1 MKKLSV
7 YWRSIIIMTALIII
21 LALTCLITPFCDWYA
36 DHIYG
41 VLCDGMSRVTGMLPF
56 ALGEIV
62 MYIGAAMAVMSIF
75 ILLLLIFLRKKKG
88 YRKFCGGF
96 FKTFL
101 MALVIVVLLY
111 MPTWTIPFCGSLLG
125 RGNNESK
132 KEYTYREMHTLL
144 EYIVTNANAAAAEI
158 EISEDGK
165 VNFPTEEDTRSG
177 INKAMLAISDD
188 FPRLKGY
195 YPPVKTALCS
205 DILERM
211 GIGGYNYPFTMEPTH
226 NKYLSPT
233 FRPVLDA
240 HELTHHKGYYKENEA
255 NFLSELAL
263 TKSDDPFLRL
273 SGFHDMYY
281 YVYDDYCTAQSEVI
295 ERMIKNGEIDIQLPI
310 ETKEEFQKFVNICN
324 EIFGPDPQLD
334 DRVYRIMIAGN
345 EIEQQIYEEDSH
357 PLDDIPQADEI
368 ISDVADTGW
377 SVQEE
382 VLQENYYSDVVL
394 LLLQYYD
401 GKLY

>member
-1 MKKLSV
+1 
-7 YWRSIIIMTALIII
+7 
-21 LALTCLITPFCDWYA
+21 
-36 DHIYG
+36 
-41 VLCDGMSRVTGMLPF
+41 
-56 ALGEIV
+56 
-62 MYIGAAMAVMSIF
+62 
-75 ILLLLIFLRKKKG
+75 
-88 YRKFCGGF
+88 
-96 FKTFL
+96 
-101 MALVIVVLLY
+101 
-111 MPTWTIPFCGSLLG
+111 
-125 RGNNESK
+125 
-132 KEYTYREMHTLL
+132 
-144 EYIVTNANAAAAEI
+144 
-158 EISEDGK
+158 
-165 VNFPTEEDTRSG
+165 
-177 INKAMLAISDD
+177 MLAISDE